1 MRPPTGR
8 RPYNG
13 AQPPRGGSKRPP
25 RGGSAWKRFDKRW
38 LVFVPVFFIVLLA
51 AMYASIACSMAEP
64 GDIIL
69 GKKGLEI
76 LDRNGN
82 VIYTIGDEPGSS
94 RIVPLEE
101 ISPNLINATI
111 ATEDANFWDNPGVN
125 IKGLMRAAYE
135 NVAFWEGG
143 FFHGSGG
150 SSITQQLAKNLY
162 IPPDERVKRSPLR
175 KLKETMIAFELSR
188 RYDKE
193 DILQWYLSNIFY
205 GQGAYG
211 IESAAYRYL
220 NKPPADL
227 TLPEAAMLAGIPRS
241 PNYYDPITNYEAA
254 KARQE
259 EVLDLMARHDIIS
272 KEEAAAAKAEPVVIR
287 EGRIPQGEGGDDS
300 EDVAVHF
307 ALYVRDLLPSL
318 IGQQDA
324 QKQLRV
330 TTTLDYDMQVK
341 ANQALVSNLD
351 KFEPQYGASNG
362 ALVAMDPKTGEILA
376 MVGSHD
382 FSRDDI
388 SGQVNNALALNQ
400 PGSTMK
406 PITYMA
412 AFLKGWQ
419 PNTMI
424 LDEPIKI
431 DNGSEGDITLNNADQ
446 RYRGNVTARVALGSS
461 LNVPAVKALRYAT
474 LPTVY
479 DLAKKM
485 GITTLKDVENYG
497 DAFTLGGADTTL
509 LDMTYVYS
517 VFANQGNRAGM
528 STVQDLPSGSRTLDP
543 IAILKIETVDGKT
556 LWSAKQRTER
566 VVQANAAYLIT
577 NILSDDNARV
587 SGFGANS
594 ALNLRS
600 RPAAVKT
607 GSSDATRDAW
617 SIGYTPSL
625 VTGVWVG
632 NANNAPMPG
641 GTSTLLAAPIWNQFM
656 TAALEGEAPEQFTI
670 PDGIRRE
677 GGEVF
682 MDGNARA
689 GTPTPEATATKEK
702 ETATPSVSP
711 TERTGTPTR
720 TPTQQP
726 GTPTRTPTRDPFA
739 TSTPNP
745 TSTPLPTNTRP
756 PAATSTR
763 PPNSTATPNPTST
776 PQTGTTPQTNQQN
789 NNQQNNNGG
798 NGPGQ

>member
-1 MRPPTGR
+1 VNRDTVRAPTGR
-8 RPYNG
+8 RAVNG
-13 AQPPRGGSKRPP
+13 AQPPSGGSRRPTAK
-25 RGGSAWKRFDKRW
+25 GSARHRFDKRW
-38 LVFVPVFFIVLLA
+38 LVFIPAFFIILLA
-51 AMYASIACSMAEP
+51 AMYASIACNMADP

-76 LDRNGN
+76 LDRDGN

-125 IKGLMRAAYE
+125 VKGLLRAAYE
-135 NVAFWEGG
+135 NVAFWDGG

-162 IPPDERVKRSPLR
+162 IPPDERAKRSPLR
-175 KLKETMIAFELSR
+175 KLKETMIAFELNR
-188 RYDKE
+188 RYDKQ
-193 DILQWYLSNIFY
+193 DIMQWYLSNIFY

-211 IESAAYRYL
+211 IESASYRYL

-227 TLPEAAMLAGIPRS
+227 TLAEAAMLAGIPRS
-241 PNYYDPITNYEAA
+241 PNYYDPITNYDAA
-254 KARQE
+254 KERE
-259 EVLDLMARHDIIS
+259 YEVLDLMVRHDVITQ
-272 KEEAAAAKAEPVVIR
+272 ADADAAKAEDVVIR
-287 EGRIPQGEGGDDS
+287 EGRLPDSQGGEDS
-300 EDVAVHF
+300 QDVAIHF
-307 ALYVRDLLPSL
+307 ALYVRDLLPGL

-330 TTTLDYDMQVK
+330 TTTLDYDMQVA
-341 ANQALVSNLD
+341 ANDALVSNLD

-362 ALVAMDPKTGEILA
+362 ALVAIDPQTGEILA

-382 FSRDDI
+382 FTRDDI

-406 PITYMA
+406 PITYMT

-419 PNTMI
+419 PNTVI

-431 DNGSEGDITLNNADQ
+431 SNGAEGDITLSNADK
-446 RYRGNVTARVALGSS
+446 RYYGNVTARTALGSS
-461 LNVPAVKALRYAT
+461 LNVPAVKTLRYAG
-474 LPTVY
+474 LDNVY
-479 DLAKKM
+479 DMARKM
-485 GITTLKDVENYG
+485 GLTTLQDVENYG

-509 LDMTYVYS
+509 LDMTYAYS
-517 VFANQGNRAGM
+517 VFANQGTRAGM
-528 STVQDLPSGSRTLDP
+528 STIMDLPSGSRTLDP

-556 LWSAKQRTER
+556 LWSAKEKTER
-566 VVQANAAYLIT
+566 VVQPNAAYLIT
-577 NILSDDNARV
+577 NILSDDKARV
-587 SGFGANS
+587 LGFGSNS
-594 ALNLRS
+594 ALNLKS

-607 GSSDATRDAW
+607 GSSDDTRDAW
-617 SIGYTPSL
+617 AIGYTPSF

-656 TAALEGEAPEQFTI
+656 TKALQGQAPEQFTV
-670 PDGIRRE
+670 PDGIRMQ

-689 GTPTPEATATKEK
+689 GTSTPEATATKEK
-702 ETATPSVSP
+702 EKETPTATPTEPKGSP
-711 TERTGTPTR
+711 TLTPTQRAGTPTV
-720 TPTQQP
+720 
-726 GTPTRTPTRDPFA
+726 TPTRNPFA
-739 TSTPNP
+739 TSTPFPTSTPQPTSTRPAATSTRVPNSTSTPNP
-745 TSTPLPTNTRP
+745 TSTPRNG
-756 PAATSTR
+756 
-763 PPNSTATPNPTST
+763 ATPQANEEDNRGRGSP
-776 PQTGTTPQTNQQN
+776 
-789 NNQQNNNGG
+789 
-798 NGPGQ
+798 